1 MEIVFKDKKLR
12 RIETD
17 DAEKTKLPISVIKSY
32 RKKLLALR
40 SIVNERDLRNLKSL
54 HYEKLKGERNGQRS
68 IRINDQFR
76 LIFELD
82 NQREP
87 ARITILEIVDYH

>member
-1 MEIVFKDKKLR
+1 MEIVFKDKKLTL
-12 RIETD
+12 IETD
-17 DAEKTKLPISVIKSY
+17 DAEKTKLPISVINSC
-32 RKKLLALR
+32 RKKFSALR
-40 SIVNERDLRNLKSL
+40 SIVDERDLRNLKSL

-68 IRINDQFR
+68 IRINDQLR

-87 ARITILEIVDYH
+87 PRITIIEIVDYH